1 MRIAPSKIVCG
12 VWKNWS
18 ACWTSR
24 GGRVSEGVRLWWV
37 EMAPYLTVLAV
48 MLVGLLLALAAG
60 FIVFRK

>member
-1 MRIAPSKIVCG
+1 M
-12 VWKNWS
+12 
-18 ACWTSR
+18 
-24 GGRVSEGVRLWWV
+24 SEGVRLWWV